1 MRYIATILL
10 TIFIGISES
19 WAQLDENRRWFVAEA
34 VSQRT
39 CDESGTWSN
48 WSEWEECNHR
58 VLMDAYNNKLIIF
71 TEREQIYD
79 IVETVGREHDAYG
92 SAMKYKAI
100 DQYSDVCHIR
110 IWVDDNSNI
119 QIYVDKDRIST
130 GYDLHDPYSDMYN
143 PSSNDVKVV
152 NNENKKTKTTGTKKD
167 DEGKEHSNQ
176 QNVRQSKVK
185 EIDVFNL
192 YKPRRNNFEIK
203 F

>member
-1 MRYIATILL
+1 MRYITTILL
-10 TIFIGISES
+10 TIFLGISAS

-79 IVETVGREHDAYG
+79 IVEIVGREHDAYG
-92 SAMKYKAI
+92 SAMKYKVV
-100 DQYSDVCHIR
+100 DQHANVCHIR
-110 IWVDDNSNI
+110 IWVGDNSNI
-119 QIYVDKDRIST
+119 QIYVDKENISV
-130 GYDLHDPYSDMYN
+130 GYDLYDPFIDMYT
-143 PSSNDVKVV
+143 SSSDEEAK
-152 NNENKKTKTTGTKKD
+152 EDDKKTKTSKSKKEKVSD
-167 DEGKEHSNQ
+167 NSKEQ

-192 YKPRRNNFEIK
+192 YKPRRKKFEIK